1 MTYKRYIV
9 NTGRRKHTL
18 SRPKSTVSRKITTMR
33 LPERLLEEVAAVG
46 RAEGRTRANMTEK
59 LLTEGV
65 KNRKKKLDA
74 GVLG

>member
-1 MTYKRYIV
+1 M
-9 NTGRRKHTL
+9 